1 MWVRVTDAKKNNA
14 GYFVIEIETEDA
26 IFENGK
32 RSDQE
37 LCGKSK
43 FKKDEN
49 LLNQIV

>member
-32 RSDQE
+32 KGPIRNFVVKVS
-37 LCGKSK
+37 L
-43 FKKDEN
+43 KKMKTY
-49 LLNQIV
+49 